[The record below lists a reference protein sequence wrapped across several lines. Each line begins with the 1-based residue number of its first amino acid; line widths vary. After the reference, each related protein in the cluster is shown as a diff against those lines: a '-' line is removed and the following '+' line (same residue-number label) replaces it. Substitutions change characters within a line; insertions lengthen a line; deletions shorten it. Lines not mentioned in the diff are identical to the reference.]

1 MENYDFIFGFRSII
15 EAINNGKN
23 IDKIYIKKST
33 NSEQSSEL
41 MSLAKLCEIT
51 VQHVP
56 LEKLNR
62 ITLKNH
68 QGVIAII
75 SPVPFYKVE
84 DIVQEVFESGRLPFF
99 IVLDN
104 ITDMRNFGS
113 IVRTAECVGIDAVI
127 IPSRGSALISGDAV
141 KTSSGALM
149 KVPVCKSDNL
159 LQTVKYLQ
167 NSGISIVAC
176 TEKASEPLFKA
187 ELNNPIAVIVGSEYE
202 GISPDLLKVADRLVE
217 IPLYGTIESLNV
229 SVAASVIMYEVVRQ
243 RNFI

>member
-1 MENYDFIFGFRSII
+1 LENYDFIFGFRSII